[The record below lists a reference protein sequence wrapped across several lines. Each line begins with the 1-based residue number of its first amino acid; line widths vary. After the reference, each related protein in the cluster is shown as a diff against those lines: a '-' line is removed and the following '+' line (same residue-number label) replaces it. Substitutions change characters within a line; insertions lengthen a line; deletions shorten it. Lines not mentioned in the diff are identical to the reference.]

1 MTKSN
6 FWVCG
11 CATANG
17 EHINED
23 HSRACRYCDARKQ
36 DCSEIVVPS
45 GLGGVF
51 TVSILEVEDDRARV
65 TTTGNSGDFDD
76 MPPFWVS
83 TSKIERRT
91 RSKGAAQ

>member
-1 MTKSN
+1 
-6 FWVCG
+6 
-11 CATANG
+11 
-17 EHINED
+17 
-23 HSRACRYCDARKQ
+23 
-36 DCSEIVVPS
+36 VPS

-91 RSKGAAQ
+91 RSRGAAQ